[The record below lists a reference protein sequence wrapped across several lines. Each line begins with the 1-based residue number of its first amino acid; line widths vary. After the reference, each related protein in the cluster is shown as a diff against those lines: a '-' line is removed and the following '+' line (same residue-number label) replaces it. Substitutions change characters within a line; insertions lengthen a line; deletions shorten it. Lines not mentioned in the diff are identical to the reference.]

1 MSTFRKRESMNAA
14 EIDLSDPESSRD
26 PVATYGAARAR
37 SAVARLV
44 APGMPPMWAV
54 TRHAE
59 ARALFTDPR
68 FALTDA
74 TFAFLPTLVDA
85 AYLPYLRTMQ
95 QMEGPAHA
103 RLRRAVS
110 PAFTPARAAAFR
122 PQAEAIVDAALDRIE
137 PGRVDLVEIA
147 RPLPIEIICAL
158 LGVPEDDRGPWHE
171 FGAAVA
177 TGAGQAFVEAV
188 PRIID
193 AARAAVEAART
204 RDGDD
209 VLVTLVRTPDGPT
222 EAETVTLVWQLLLAG
237 QVPALLVPNA
247 VHALLTEPT
256 RHPDPAAAV
265 DELVRWCGPQLLSLP
280 RIAQEDVDIDGVGI
294 AKGDMVSV
302 SIVGANRDPR
312 VFDDPDA
319 LTLDR
324 PNAGAHLG
332 FAHGPHFCL
341 GASLARMQTELTLRA
356 ILRRN
361 PRLPVPDEATRRPDP
376 GTWRLTTMPVELS

>member
-1 MSTFRKRESMNAA
+1 MSAV

-26 PVATYGAARAR
+26 PATTYGAARER

-44 APGMPPMWAV
+44 APGMPPMWAI
-54 TRHAE
+54 TRYAE

-74 TFAFLPTLVDA
+74 TFALLPTLVDSE
-85 AYLPYLRTMQ
+85 YLPYLRTMQ

-122 PQAEAIVDAALDRIE
+122 PQAEAIVDAALDRVE
-137 PGRVDLVEIA
+137 KGRVDLVEIA

-158 LGVPEDDRGPWHE
+158 LGVPEDERGPWHQ
-171 FGAAVA
+171 FGVAVA
-177 TGAGQAFVEAV
+177 TGHGQAFVEAV

-193 AARAAVEAART
+193 AARAAVEAARA

-209 VLVTLVRTPDGPT
+209 VLAVLARTPDGPT
-222 EAETVTLVWQLLLAG
+222 ETETITLVWQLLLAG

-247 VHALLTEPT
+247 VHALLTESAQ
-256 RHPDPAAAV
+256 HPDPATAV
-265 DELVRWCGPQLLSLP
+265 DELIRWCGPQLLSLP
-280 RIAQEDVDIDGVGI
+280 RIAQEDVEVDGVAI
-294 AKGDMVSV
+294 AKGDMVSA
-302 SIVGANRDPR
+302 SLVGANRDPR
-312 VFDDPDA
+312 VFDDPDT
-319 LTLDR
+319 LRLDR
-324 PNAGAHLG
+324 HNAGAHLG

-341 GASLARMQTELTLRA
+341 GASLARMQTEVTLRA
-356 ILRRN
+356 VLRRD
-361 PRLPVPDEATRRPDP
+361 PRLVAPDAAARRPDP
-376 GTWRLTTMPVELS
+376 GTWRLTTLPVELS

>member
-1 MSTFRKRESMNAA
+1 MSVV
-14 EIDLSDPESSRD
+14 EIDLAEPESSRD
-26 PVATYGAARAR
+26 PAATYGAARER
-37 SAVARLV
+37 STIARLV

-54 TRHAE
+54 TRYAQ

-74 TFAFLPTLVDA
+74 TFALLPTLVDA
-85 AYLPYLRTMQ
+85 EYLPYLRTMQ

-122 PQAEAIVDAALDRIE
+122 PQAEAIVDAALDQVGK
-137 PGRVDLVEIA
+137 GRVDLVEIA

-158 LGVPEDDRGPWHE
+158 LGVPEDERGPWHE
-171 FGAAVA
+171 FGLAVA
-177 TGAGQAFVEAV
+177 TGHGQAFVEAV

-204 RDGDD
+204 RSDDD
-209 VLVTLVRTPDGPT
+209 VLSVLARTEDGPS
-222 EAETVTLVWQLLLAG
+222 EAETITLVWQLLLAG

-247 VHALLTEPT
+247 VHALLGEGTT
-256 RHPDPAAAV
+256 HPDPAAAV
-265 DELVRWCGPQLLSLP
+265 DELIRWCGPQLLSLP
-280 RIAQEDVDIDGVGI
+280 RIAQEDVTLDGVAI
-294 AKGDMVSV
+294 AKGDMVSA

-312 VFDDPDA
+312 MFDDPDA
-319 LTLDR
+319 LRLDR
-324 PNAGAHLG
+324 PNASAHLG

-341 GASLARMQTELTLRA
+341 GASLARMQTEVTLRA
-356 ILRRN
+356 ILRRD
-361 PRLPVPDEATRRPDP
+361 PRLPDPDEAARRPDP
-376 GTWRLTTMPVELS
+376 GTWRLTSLPVELS